1 MRSKSR
7 QLSLDKTGSLFGSR
21 SGTLV
26 IRVEYS
32 RAAQYHFLKLRS
44 AVSVEG
50 SADNEGLP
58 AFIEIRGRFLV

>member
-21 SGTLV
+21 SGPWSFALN
-26 IRVEYS
+26 ILARRS
-32 RAAQYHFLKLRS
+32 IIFLKLRS
-44 AVSVEG
+44 AVSVER